1 MALPAVPSSQ
11 LRLQHLLLCRAL
23 AESGTVSEAATV
35 LHRTQPALTK
45 MLQELESSLGVKLFE
60 RGRLGTRPTPAGKAF
75 VERAAAMLNEWGI
88 LHEELEAIGKGESGI
103 LRVGATPLT
112 TLTLMPQAL
121 ARLRTNRPGLL
132 VRFREATIHDLLLA
146 LDAGELDCVVG
157 RFSGELL
164 GTEAVGELQQERLYD
179 QVLCIVSGTQHAL
192 ARRRRV
198 TWKDLAGEAWV
209 LPPPELATRH
219 AFNSSFIRAGL
230 LPPRPAFESSSFATS
245 IAFAHQ
251 LGVLAVVPL
260 EAARI
265 AEAHGIVRVLRTDL
279 AAYSAP
285 ISIIRR
291 RDVPQS
297 ESLSAFLDT
306 VRAAAAEAAA
316 SLGLARGKAGKA

>member
-1 MALPAVPSSQ
+1 MTMRATPSSH
-11 LRLQHLLLCRAL
+11 LRLQHLVLCQAL
-23 AESGTVSEAATV
+23 AESGTVSEAATL

-60 RGRLGTRPTPAGKAF
+60 RGRLGTTPTPSGKAF
-75 VERAAAMLNEWGI
+75 IDRAVAMLNEWTV
-88 LHEELEAIGKGESGI
+88 LQEELQAIGNGESGI

-121 ARLRTNRPGLL
+121 ARLRKDRPGLL

-164 GTEAVGELQQERLYD
+164 GTEAVGELRQERLYD
-179 QVLCIVSGTQHAL
+179 EVLSIVAGTGHAL

-198 TWKDLAGEAWV
+198 AWKDLAGMDWV
-209 LPPPELATRH
+209 LPPSELATRQI
-219 AFNSSFIRAGL
+219 FNTSFIRAGL
-230 LPPRPAFESSSFATS
+230 IPPRPVYESSSFTTS
-245 IAFAHQ
+245 ISFAHQ

-265 AEAHGIVRVLRTDL
+265 AESHGLVRVLQTQL
-279 AAYSAP
+279 AAFSAP

-291 RDVPQS
+291 RDALPS
-297 ESLSAFLDT
+297 KGLSSFLAA
-306 VRAAAAEAAA
+306 VRAAA
-316 SLGLARGKAGKA
+316 RTRKA